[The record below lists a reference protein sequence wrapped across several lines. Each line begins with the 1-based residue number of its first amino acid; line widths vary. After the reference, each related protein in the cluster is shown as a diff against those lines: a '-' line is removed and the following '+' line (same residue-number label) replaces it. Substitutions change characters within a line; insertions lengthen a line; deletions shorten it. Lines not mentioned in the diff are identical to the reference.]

1 MISVQLLNELKIH
14 DENKTGKDDGLS
26 VLHSIV

>member
-1 MISVQLLNELKIH
+1 MSVQLLNELKRH
-14 DENKTGKDDGLS
+14 DENKTGKDDGLP